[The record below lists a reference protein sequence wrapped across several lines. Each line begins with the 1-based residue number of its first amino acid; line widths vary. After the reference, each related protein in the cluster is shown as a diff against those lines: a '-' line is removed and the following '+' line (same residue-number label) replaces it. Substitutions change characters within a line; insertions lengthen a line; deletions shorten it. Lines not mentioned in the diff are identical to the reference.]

1 METNFRFSQFTEL
14 KDLVRLVTTSP
25 APFLQYIEKDG
36 EHIYF
41 IYIPS
46 FGRVPMVYFVKMS
59 EPIEKNYIIYNR
71 FQDNISFSD
80 KLQAAGQTISIPIL
94 KIAKTNI
101 FEKFSFK

>member
-1 METNFRFSQFTEL
+1 METNFRFSQFAEL

-36 EHIYF
+36 KNIYF

-46 FGRVPMVYFVKMS
+46 FGRVPMVYFVQMS
-59 EPIEKNYIIYNR
+59 EPIGKKYIIYNR
-71 FQDNISFSD
+71 FQDSLSFSD

-101 FEKFSFK
+101 FEKFSFT